1 MKLETL
7 LKRKE
12 ISMVLFNR
20 LKNNHINT
28 TNELKESIHLNEILK
43 QGSNSR
49 LNHLL
54 WAEIATL
61 TDRKII

>member
-12 ISMVLFNR
+12 ISVVLFNR
-20 LKNNHINT
+20 LKNNHINNT
-28 TNELKESIHLNEILK
+28 IELKQCKNLDEILK

>member
-7 LKRKE
+7 LKRKD
-12 ISMVLFNR
+12 ISVVLFNR
-20 LKNNHINT
+20 LKNNHINNT
-28 TNELKESIHLNEILK
+28 VELKQCTNLNEILK

-54 WAEIATL
+54 WAEIVTL